1 MKFSHYVFSS
11 LSTLSVPAS
20 SIKPTAVRR
29 LVFAAIANSPIT
41 LDRMSPTDKER
52 TAARW
57 CYSMFLLCSVVVR
70 EIPFMFCDV
79 H

>member
-1 MKFSHYVFSS
+1 MKFSHYVLSS
-11 LSTLSVPAS
+11 LSTSSVPAS

-52 TAARW
+52 TAAR
-57 CYSMFLLCSVVVR
+57 YSMLVLCSVVVR
-70 EIPFMFCDV
+70 EIRFMFCDV